1 MPSEGELSNKSKADN
16 AERRRLRE
24 LPPERLRVFVAP
36 EVDYCRTSPR
46 FEENEGRRVAAVDAT
61 GVRIECHPLTA
72 AFDLMTN

>member
-16 AERRRLRE
+16 AERRRLRD
-24 LPPERLRVFVAP
+24 PPERLRVFVAP
-36 EVDYCRTSPR
+36 ELDYCRTSLR

-61 GVRIECHPLTA
+61 GVRVECRPLTA